1 MDDLKR
7 YVLILKQLVKWF
19 FKNVINLLVVA
30 YCTVAGKHH
39 QRRSIYYRELIA
51 LQNILSFTDYYWR
64 RLDRQYS
71 SGIDVYRNFVEA
83 NSYGIVRERQVDFI
97 KSLDRVLQNDNFDSL
112 IGAEKNEELTWV
124 MSTGRCGV
132 DALDRYFKLSAKH
145 FSIHREFH
153 KDEMFYE
160 HRSTWTTKSRVL
172 HKFFYNNASDE
183 EIKLFI
189 ETFLG
194 KRMKTIRRR
203 EGKQWIFCEHCDTVW
218 LPVILRLFPFS
229 KIVFL
234 SKNPKDVITSYM
246 SKQQYSSAQEMPLPP
261 EQDKLPFKTLFG
273 LMCWFYTYINM
284 FIDIHCDLIGNGKR
298 ILRVNGK
305 DLMLADPTVHKE
317 LNKFLNLDITERE
330 YQAHFAGRYNSKAYR
345 SRYSRFPSPDNWP
358 NSYRTL
364 LELFFSTIKARI
376 RH

>member
-189 ETFLG
+189 ESN
-194 KRMKTIRRR
+194 
-203 EGKQWIFCEHCDTVW
+203 H
-218 LPVILRLFPFS
+218 S
-229 KIVFL
+229 
-234 SKNPKDVITSYM
+234 
-246 SKQQYSSAQEMPLPP
+246 
-261 EQDKLPFKTLFG
+261 G
-273 LMCWFYTYINM
+273 L
-284 FIDIHCDLIGNGKR
+284 
-298 ILRVNGK
+298 
-305 DLMLADPTVHKE
+305 
-317 LNKFLNLDITERE
+317 
-330 YQAHFAGRYNSKAYR
+330 
-345 SRYSRFPSPDNWP
+345 SPDLA
-358 NSYRTL
+358 SL
-364 LELFFSTIKARI
+364 
-376 RH
+376 